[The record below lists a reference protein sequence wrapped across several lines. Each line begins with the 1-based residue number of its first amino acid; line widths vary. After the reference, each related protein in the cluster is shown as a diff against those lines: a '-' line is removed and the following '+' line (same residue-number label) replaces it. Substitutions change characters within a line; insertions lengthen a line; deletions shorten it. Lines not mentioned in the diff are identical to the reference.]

1 MEELKQIF
9 AANLIRLRTAAGMT
23 QAELAQLIHY
33 SDKAVSKWERA
44 ESIPDAAVLK
54 TLAVQFRVTVDYLLE
69 AHEDKDEVQPAPK
82 KRGFNTRMVIL
93 VALMGI
99 WTVAMLIYAI
109 FWILG
114 RQVWLVAV
122 AALPVTLIALL
133 VFNSLWNRGR
143 YNMWIVAG
151 LVFSLFLLIY
161 CSLVPRYNV
170 WQLFLVLIPAEA
182 TVFLSFHIRV
192 RRNNK

>member
-69 AHEDKDEVQPAPK
+69 AHEDKDEVQPSPK

>member
-9 AANLIRLRTAAGMT
+9 AANLIRLRAAAGMT

-69 AHEDKDEVQPAPK
+69 AHEDKDEAQPVPK

-161 CSLVPRYNV
+161 CSLAPRYNV

>member
-1 MEELKQIF
+1 MEELKRIF

-54 TLAVQFRVTVDYLLE
+54 TLAAQFQVTVDYLLE
-69 AHEDKDEVQPAPK
+69 AHEDAAEQVPAPK
-82 KRGFNTRMVIL
+82 KGFSTRMVIL

-114 RQVWLVAV
+114 KQVWLVAV
-122 AALPVTLIALL
+122 AALPITLIALL
-133 VFNSLWNRGR
+133 VFNSLWNHGK

-161 CSLVPRYNV
+161 CSLVPKYNV

>member
-54 TLAVQFRVTVDYLLE
+54 TLAAQFQVTVDYLLE
-69 AHEDKDEVQPAPK
+69 AHEDCDEVQPVPK
-82 KRGFNTRMVIL
+82 KREFSTRMVIL

-114 RQVWLVAV
+114 KQVWLVAV

-161 CSLVPRYNV
+161 CSLAPRYNV
-170 WQLFLVLIPAEA
+170 WHLFLVLIPAEA

>member
-54 TLAVQFRVTVDYLLE
+54 TLAVQFQVTVDYLLE
-69 AHEDKDEVQPAPK
+69 AHEDRDGVQPVPK
-82 KRGFNTRMVIL
+82 KREFSTRMVIL

-114 RQVWLVAV
+114 KQVWLVAV

-143 YNMWIVAG
+143 NNMWIVAG

-161 CSLVPRYNV
+161 CSLAPRYNV

>member
-161 CSLVPRYNV
+161 CSLVPRFNV

>member
-114 RQVWLVAV
+114 KQVWLVAV

>member
-54 TLAVQFRVTVDYLLE
+54 TLAAQFRVTVDYLLE

>member
-1 MEELKQIF
+1 MEDLKQLF
-9 AANLIRLRTAAGMT
+9 SENLIRLRTAAGWT
-23 QAELAQLIHY
+23 QAELAERIHY
-33 SDKAVSKWERA
+33 SDKSVSKWERA
-44 ESIPDAAVLK
+44 EAIPDAAVLK
-54 TLAVQFRVTVDYLLE
+54 ALAGLFDVTVDYLLE
-69 AHEDKDEVQPAPK
+69 PHRDGGEALPAPK
-82 KRGFNTRMVIL
+82 KGFNTRMVIL

-114 RQVWLVAV
+114 KQVWLIAV

-143 YNMWIVAG
+143 HNMWIVAA
-151 LVFSLFLLIY
+151 LVFSVFLLIY

-170 WQLFLVLIPAEA
+170 WQLFLVLVPAEA

>member
-114 RQVWLVAV
+114 KQVWLVAV
-122 AALPVTLIALL
+122 VALPVTLIALL

-161 CSLVPRYNV
+161 CSLVPRFNV